1 MATITMVTNMIVK
14 VSGSSAPGR
23 GTFIPKTHEIKVMI
37 PVSAVNVVNTVMI
50 VFVLILTIAL

>member
-1 MATITMVTNMIVK
+1 MIVK

-37 PVSAVNVVNTVMI
+37 PVSAVNVVNTVII